1 MSGAKFLLDAN
12 SVFYLLQ
19 GKLSHFKNN
28 LSLDEIAI
36 SIITR
41 MEFLSNNDLGE
52 KDKYLFENFLKGI
65 TVFYIAPPDEKLI
78 KETVRIRKKYKL
90 TLPDAIIASTALLN
104 DLILI
109 SADAVFSKIFNLK
122 FQLIKT

>member
-1 MSGAKFLLDAN
+1 MSGAKFLLDTN

-19 GKLSHFKNN
+19 GKLNDFKNK
-28 LSLDEIAI
+28 SALDEIAI

-52 KDKYLFENFLKGI
+52 KDKYLFGNFLEVI
-65 TVFYIAPPDEKLI
+65 EVFYIASPDEKLI
-78 KETVRIRKKYKL
+78 TETVRIRKKYKL
-90 TLPDAIIASTALLN
+90 KLPDAIIASTAIVH
-104 DLILI
+104 DLTLI
-109 SADAVFSKIFNLK
+109 SADTIFSKIFNLK